1 MNISGLD
8 SHRSKRR
15 RRKSSRVYM
24 YINKD
29 SICISRGRYNVWS
42 RVVIGLSLGLME
54 IEDGVKIIWILIIG

>member
-1 MNISGLD
+1 
-8 SHRSKRR
+8 
-15 RRKSSRVYM
+15 M

-54 IEDGVKIIWILIIG
+54 IEDGAKIIWILIIG